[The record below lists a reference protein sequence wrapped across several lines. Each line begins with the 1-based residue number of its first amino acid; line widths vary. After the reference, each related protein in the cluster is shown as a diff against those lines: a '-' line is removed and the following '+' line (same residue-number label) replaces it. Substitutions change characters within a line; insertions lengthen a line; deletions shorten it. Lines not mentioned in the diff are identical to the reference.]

1 MSFGQV
7 SPEKILGPPAGRLGR
22 PRSESGS
29 SILFAGATVR
39 RPNIGFDGAREV
51 PLVYLVSISGRRGT
65 GQSPDE

>member
-1 MSFGQV
+1 MSFGKV
-7 SPEKILGPPAGRLGR
+7 SPKILGPPAGRLGR

>member
-39 RPNIGFDGAREV
+39 RPHIGFDGAREV
-51 PLVYLVSISGRRGT
+51 QLLYLVSISGCRRT
-65 GQSPDE
+65 GQSSDE